1 MAFVFTLKALL
12 LVREI
17 YEAAELQ
24 TLQVITA
31 QTNAARTEI
40 EAFDASTAELRR
52 GVFHDSE
59 FGLTGA
65 ELHFHVQAESA
76 RESHRKELSKKLQ
89 RLETSREAQQIRF
102 LDARQ
107 QREVLSTLRDQQL
120 AAYELEQSRRAQQ
133 RLDELFLM
141 RRIPARQNP
150 ELS

>member
-12 LVREI
+12 RVREI

-24 TLQVITA
+24 ALQMITA
-31 QTNAARTEI
+31 QTNAARAEI

-52 GVFHDSE
+52 GMYHDSE

-65 ELHFHVQAESA
+65 DLHFHVQAESA
-76 RESHRKELSKKLQ
+76 RESRRKELWLRLQ
-89 RLETSREAQQIRF
+89 QLEKSREAQQIRF

-107 QREVLSTLRDQQL
+107 QREVLSTLREQQL
-120 AAYELEQSRRAQQ
+120 AAYELEQSRRAQK
-133 RLDELFLM
+133 RLDEMFLL
-141 RRIPARQNP
+141 RRIPSRQNP